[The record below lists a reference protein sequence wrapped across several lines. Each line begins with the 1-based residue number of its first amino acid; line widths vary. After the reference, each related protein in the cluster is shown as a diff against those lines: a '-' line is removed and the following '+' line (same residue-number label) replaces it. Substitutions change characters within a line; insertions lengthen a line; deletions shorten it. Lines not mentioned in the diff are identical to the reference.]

1 MNSAQALIDVQQ
13 LDIGYGHTIVG
24 CNINL
29 RLYARQI
36 LCLLGPNGSGK
47 STLFRTLLGLQAA
60 RAGQIHIQQRPLSA
74 WTPAQLACCVAYVPQ
89 AQDNA
94 LPLTA
99 QEMVLLGRAARIPF
113 FSTPSRT
120 DHARALDCLQTLGI
134 DHLAQRRYTE
144 LSGGEKQL
152 VLIARALAQE
162 PQALIM
168 DEPTAS
174 LDFGNQIRVLR
185 HMRQLADDGMAILFC
200 THQPEHAQRI
210 ADHVALLKDGCL
222 HGIAPPATALTMAR
236 LAWLYDLNETD
247 IARFLQKHDHPR

>member
-1 MNSAQALIDVQQ
+1 MNDAQPLMHVQQ
-13 LDIGYGHTIVG
+13 LDTGYGHTAVG
-24 CNINL
+24 RNIHL
-29 RLYARQI
+29 RLYKGQI

-60 RAGQIHIQQRPLSA
+60 RSGQIHIQQRPLAA

-99 QEMVLLGRAARIPF
+99 QEVVLLGRAARIPF

-120 DHARALDCLQTLGI
+120 DHAHALDCLRTLGMA
-134 DHLAQRRYTE
+134 HLAQRSYTE

-185 HMRQLADDGMAILFC
+185 HMRKLADDGMTILFC
-200 THQPEHAQRI
+200 THQPEHARRI

-222 HGIAPPATALTMAR
+222 HGTETPATALTLKR
-236 LAWLYDLNETD
+236 LAWLYDLDESD
-247 IARFLQKHDHPR
+247 IAL

>member
-1 MNSAQALIDVQQ
+1 MSDDQPLIDVQQ
-13 LDIGYGHTIVG
+13 LDIGYGHTTIG
-24 CNINL
+24 RNINL
-29 RLYARQI
+29 RLHAGQI

-60 RAGQIHIQQRPLSA
+60 RAGQIHIQQRPLA
-74 WTPAQLACCVAYVPQ
+74 VWTPAQLACYVAYVPQ

-99 QEMVLLGRAARIPF
+99 QEVVLLGRAARIPF
-113 FSTPSRT
+113 FSTPSKT
-120 DHARALDCLQTLGI
+120 DHTHALACLQTLGM
-134 DHLAQRRYTE
+134 DHLAQRKYTE

-162 PQALIM
+162 PQALVM

-185 HMRQLADDGMAILFC
+185 HMRKLADDGMAILFC
-200 THQPEHAQRI
+200 THQPEHARRI
-210 ADHVALLKDGCL
+210 ADQVALLKDGCL
-222 HGIAPPATALTMAR
+222 HGIETPATALTLRR
-236 LAWLYDLNETD
+236 LAWLYDLDESDLNDSTH
-247 IARFLQKHDHPR
+247 F

>member
-1 MNSAQALIDVQQ
+1 MSSAPLIAARQ
-13 LDIGYGHTIVG
+13 LSTGYAHKVVGRDISLHVRAG
-24 CNINL
+24 
-29 RLYARQI
+29 QI

-60 RAGQIHIQQRPLSA
+60 LDGQVTIQQRALA
-74 WTPAQLACCVAYVPQ
+74 QWTPAQLAACIAWVPQ
-89 AQDNA
+89 AQDTH

-99 QEMVLLGRAARIPF
+99 LQTVVLGRAARIAF
-113 FSTPSRT
+113 FAVPAKA
-120 DHARALDCLQTLGI
+120 DEARALACLGTLGI
-134 DHLAQRRYTE
+134 AHLAQRRYTE

-185 HMRQLADDGMAILFC
+185 HMRRLADGGMAILFC
-200 THQPEHAQRI
+200 THQPEHARRV
-210 ADHVALLKDGCL
+210 ADAVALLKDGCL
-222 HGIAPPATALTMAR
+222 HGATSPAAALTAAR
-236 LAWLYDLNETD
+236 LAWLYDLEESDLEGIDLTGS
-247 IARFLQKHDHPR
+247 ALV

>member
-1 MNSAQALIDVQQ
+1 MSSAPLIAARQ
-13 LDIGYGHTIVG
+13 LTTGYAHKVVGRDISLQVRAG
-24 CNINL
+24 
-29 RLYARQI
+29 QI

-60 RAGQIHIQQRPLSA
+60 LDGQVTIQQRVLA
-74 WTPAQLACCVAYVPQ
+74 QWKPAQLAACIAWVPQ
-89 AQDNA
+89 AQDTP

-99 QEMVLLGRAARIPF
+99 LQTVVLGRAARIPF
-113 FSTPSRT
+113 FSVPSKA
-120 DHARALDCLQTLGI
+120 DEARALDCLNALGI
-134 DHLAQRRYTE
+134 AHLAQRRYTQ

-185 HMRQLADDGMAILFC
+185 HMRRLADGGMAILFC
-200 THQPEHAQRI
+200 THQPEHARRV
-210 ADHVALLKDGCL
+210 ADTVVLLKDGCL
-222 HGIAPPATALTMAR
+222 HGAEPPAAALTPAR
-236 LAWLYDLNETD
+236 LAWLYDLEQSDLND
-247 IARFLQKHDHPR
+247 MNLADSGGA